1 MSSNN
6 SKFRTGFLSEMRR
19 YPGEG
24 WISGVCAGIAD
35 YFDWK
40 LKLVRL
46 VVVLLAIF
54 TAFWAVF
61 VIYAVL
67 WYLMDDGDQLSGP
80 RPKWNDYTPPAPS
93 APAGG
98 GGSGGTAA
106 ASTDLREIKERFS
119 RLDERLRRMEETALS
134 KDDALKREIEKLE
147 RDEKR

>member
-1 MSSNN
+1 MSSN

-46 VVVLLAIF
+46 IVALLAIF
-54 TAFWAVF
+54 TAGWV
-61 VIYAVL
+61 VILLYILA
-67 WYLMDDGDQLSGP
+67 WYLMDNGDEMPGP
-80 RPKWNDYTPPAPS
+80 RPKWNDGGPAPS
-93 APAGG
+93 TPYSGP
-98 GGSGGTAA
+98 SGGAA
-106 ASTDLREIKERFS
+106 ATTDLREIKERFA

-147 RDEKR
+147 RDEKS

>member
-1 MSSNN
+1 MSSN

-46 VVVLLAIF
+46 IVALLAIF
-54 TAFWAVF
+54 TAGWV
-61 VIYAVL
+61 VILLYILA
-67 WYLMDDGDQLSGP
+67 WYLMDNGDEMPGP
-80 RPKWNDYTPPAPS
+80 RPKWNDGGPAASTPYTGP
-93 APAGG
+93 
-98 GGSGGTAA
+98 SGGAA
-106 ASTDLREIKERFS
+106 ATTDLREIKERFA
-119 RLDERLRRMEETALS
+119 RLDERLRRMEESALS

-147 RDEKR
+147 RDEKS

>member
-1 MSSNN
+1 MSN

-61 VIYAVL
+61 VIYAIL
-67 WYLMDDGDQLSGP
+67 WYVMDNGDEVPGP
-80 RPKWNDYTPPAPS
+80 RPKWNDGS
-93 APAGG
+93 LAPATPYTSP
-98 GGSGGTAA
+98 SGGTS
-106 ASTDLREIKERFS
+106 ASASVDLRDIKDRFA
-119 RLDERLRRMEETALS
+119 RLDERLRRMEESALS
-134 KDDALKREIEKLE
+134 KDDDLKREIEKLE
-147 RDEKR
+147 RDEKS

>member
-1 MSSNN
+1 MNN
-6 SKFRTGFLSEMRR
+6 SNVKFRTGFLSEMRR

-46 VVVLLAIF
+46 IVVLLAIF

-67 WYLMDDGDQLSGP
+67 WYVMDNGDEIPGP
-80 RPKWNDYTPPAPS
+80 RPKWNDGSA
-93 APAGG
+93 APATPYTSPS
-98 GGSGGTAA
+98 SGNA
-106 ASTDLREIKERFS
+106 ASANVDLRDIKERFN
-119 RLDERLRRMEETALS
+119 RLDERLRRMEEAALS
-134 KDDALKREIEKLE
+134 KDDDLKREIEKLE
-147 RDEKR
+147 RDDGKA